1 MTEGW
6 ISEGM
11 NRGCIT
17 ISPGNLER
25 NLKPSLKIETSGP
38 HREVYL
44 RGDQVRALIDFL
56 AKHQESVQAIMA
68 EN

>member
-11 NRGCIT
+11 SRGCIT
-17 ISPGNLER
+17 ISPGNPQR

-38 HREVYL
+38 HREIYL
-44 RGDQVRALIDFL
+44 HGDQVRSLLDFL
-56 AKHQESVQAIMA
+56 TKHQEAVQGIMA
-68 EN
+68 ED

>member
-1 MTEGW
+1 MTSGW

-11 NRGCIT
+11 TRGCIT
-17 ISPGNLER
+17 ISPGNPQR

-44 RGDQVRALIDFL
+44 HGNQVRSLLDFL
-56 AKHQESVQAIMA
+56 AKHQEAVYAIM
-68 EN
+68 EED

>member
-11 NRGCIT
+11 SRGCIT
-17 ISPGNLER
+17 ISPGNPQR

-38 HREVYL
+38 HREIYL
-44 RGDQVRALIDFL
+44 CGDQVRSLLDFIS
-56 AKHQESVQAIMA
+56 KHQEAVLATLA
-68 EN
+68 ED